1 VNEGGAP
8 GPGGAGAPLLEV
20 QALTKRYRS
29 GVLANDGLDLDV
41 RAGEVFGL
49 LGPNGAGKTTL
60 VAQVLGLVKPTSGR
74 ILLGGVDVTVHPE
87 AARAACAYQP
97 QGSAPLEGMTP
108 MEAITL
114 TGRLRGGSRAQVQR
128 RADELLSA
136 LDLDA
141 WRSRVV
147 PRSGGVAR
155 LVSFCMA
162 AVHPVR
168 LAVLDEPTNDVDPL
182 RRKLLWEQV
191 RRLADEGTAVLL
203 VTHNVAEAER
213 CVDRLAIVDHGRV
226 QVRGTPAALKAEL
239 GGALRLEL
247 VLEEAAPAPALPPY
261 LTAPVVA
268 GRRLVTQAALDDAG
282 AAVTWARDAQEA
294 GLIAEFQLSPASLED
309 VYVRSVRAPEEDE
322 RAALLA

>member
-1 VNEGGAP
+1 MSA
-8 GPGGAGAPLLEV
+8 LLEV
-20 QALTKRYRS
+20 RSLTKQYR
-29 GVLANDGLDLDV
+29 GGILANDGLSLDV

-60 VAQVLGLVKPTSGR
+60 VAQVLGLLKPTSGQ
-74 ILLGGVDVTVHPE
+74 ILLDGVDVARHPQVARE
-87 AARAACAYQP
+87 ACSYQP
-97 QGSAPLEGMTP
+97 QGSAPLEGLTP
-108 MEAITL
+108 VEAVQL
-114 TGRLRGGSRAQVQR
+114 TGRLRGGDRATVR
-128 RADELLSA
+128 RRTDELLSA

-147 PRSGGVAR
+147 PLSGGVAR

-191 RRLADEGTAVLL
+191 RRLADTGTAVLL

-226 QVRGTPAALKAEL
+226 QATGTAAALKAEL
-239 GGALRLEL
+239 GGALRLEITL
-247 VLEEAAPAPALPPY
+247 DAGRPVPDLPPY
-261 LTAPVVA
+261 LTSPVVA
-268 GRRLVTQAALDDAG
+268 GHRVVTQAALDDAG
-282 AAVTWARDAQEA
+282 AAVTWARAAQEA
-294 GLIAEFQLSPASLED
+294 DDIAEFQLSPASLED
-309 VYVRSVRAPEEDE
+309 VYVRSVTASEENGH
-322 RAALLA
+322 AALLA